1 MNSDQSFEAYLVSKK
16 IDSLAF
22 RSAEPK
28 VWNAWKIEF
37 DQVHPNSFTLQKLN
51 LINPIR
57 RKYLLQIAPEIKSPD
72 TNLPVSN
79 PSTSPKQG
87 KPIIRPRPK
96 FGPGLSGLKD

>member
-1 MNSDQSFEAYLVSKK
+1 MNSDQSFEEYLVSKK

-57 RKYLLQIAPEIKSPD
+57 RKYLLQIAPETKSPD
-72 TNLPVSN
+72 TNLTVAGSSATPK
-79 PSTSPKQG
+79 PS
-87 KPIIRPRPK
+87 KPIIKPRPK
-96 FGPGLSGLKD
+96 IGP